1 MTERSDRQQRSSSTP
16 LSTSSKSKMRAIL
29 PFILVVVAILS
40 IMNINDSSISI
51 TQQEQRRFLQANF
64 DETLVDGDHEE
75 NIWRRQLRVR
85 KQKNGGRKLVHQ
97 QQQQVEG
104 GLPEHIGR
112 KMAAIPRY
120 VSVVLLSIRIIV
132 YRLMNIIL
140 THIISPTPLL
150 YNRLIDFILRIV

>member
-1 MTERSDRQQRSSSTP
+1 MTERSDQQQQRSCGTP

-85 KQKNGGRKLVHQ
+85 KQKNGGRKLVQ
-97 QQQQVEG
+97 QQEQVEG

-120 VSVVLLSIRIIV
+120 VSVVLLSNTYHRISVNEYYFDSHNFSDSLFSIT
-132 YRLMNIIL
+132 N
-140 THIISPTPLL
+140 
-150 YNRLIDFILRIV
+150 

>member
-1 MTERSDRQQRSSSTP
+1 MTERSDRQQQRSCSTP

-85 KQKNGGRKLVHQ
+85 KQKNGGRKLVQQ

-120 VSVVLLSIRIIV
+120 VSVVLLSIRIII
-132 YRLMNIIL
+132 YR
-140 THIISPTPLL
+140 
-150 YNRLIDFILRIV
+150 

>member
-1 MTERSDRQQRSSSTP
+1 
-16 LSTSSKSKMRAIL
+16 MRAIL

-85 KQKNGGRKLVHQ
+85 KQKNGGRKLVQQ

-120 VSVVLLSIRIIV
+120 VSVVLLSIRIII
-132 YRLMNIIL
+132 YR
-140 THIISPTPLL
+140 
-150 YNRLIDFILRIV
+150 

>member
-1 MTERSDRQQRSSSTP
+1 
-16 LSTSSKSKMRAIL
+16 
-29 PFILVVVAILS
+29 
-40 IMNINDSSISI
+40 MNINDSSISI

-85 KQKNGGRKLVHQ
+85 KQKNGGRKLVQQ

-120 VSVVLLSIRIIV
+120 VSVVLLSIRIG
-132 YRLMNIIL
+132 NE
-140 THIISPTPLL
+140 
-150 YNRLIDFILRIV
+150 

>member
-1 MTERSDRQQRSSSTP
+1 MTERSDRQQQRSCSTP

-85 KQKNGGRKLVHQ
+85 KQKNGGRKLVQQ

-120 VSVVLLSIRIIV
+120 VSVVLLSNTYHHISV
-132 YRLMNIIL
+132 MNKYYL
-140 THIISPTPLL
+140 TSHNFSDSLFF
-150 YNRLIDFILRIV
+150 NH

>member
-1 MTERSDRQQRSSSTP
+1 
-16 LSTSSKSKMRAIL
+16 
-29 PFILVVVAILS
+29 
-40 IMNINDSSISI
+40 MNINDSSISI

-85 KQKNGGRKLVHQ
+85 KQKNGGRKLV

-120 VSVVLLSIRIIV
+120 VSVVLLSIRIII
-132 YRLMNIIL
+132 YR
-140 THIISPTPLL
+140 
-150 YNRLIDFILRIV
+150 